1 MSVEEIGDT
10 AATLDAMATTAATTY
25 YEYAVKYGIASYP
38 KTTFRKSRNWPRF
51 MQIARICLNHKFPVD
66 VFVAAAFTHALERHS
81 FVTVNDI
88 CAFNIDN
95 FKNKS
100 GPASGPCPGDMWNM
114 LSCKLLDMLF
124 ALDDVKNTLEL
135 LDNSMYGFP
144 AWFRVFSPEKPPQDI
159 IVHWG
164 DLAFE
169 ELSEN
174 PALDEYVKNKRPE
187 TYNLLKSVV
196 DNI

>member
-1 MSVEEIGDT
+1 MGVDEISDT
-10 AATLDAMATTAATTY
+10 AATLDAMAAAAATTY

-38 KTTFRKSRNWPRF
+38 RVSFRKSRNWSKF
-51 MQIARICLNHKFPVD
+51 LQIARICFNHKVPVD
-66 VFVAAAFTHALERHS
+66 VFVAAAFKRTMEHHA

-88 CAFNIDN
+88 CSFNVDN
-95 FKNKS
+95 LNNS
-100 GPASGPCPGDMWNM
+100 SSDSNPCPHDMWNM

-124 ALDDVKNTLEL
+124 ALDGVKDTIEL

-174 PALDEYVKNKRPE
+174 NALDEYVKNKRPE

-196 DNI
+196 NNI

>member
-1 MSVEEIGDT
+1 MSISEISDT
-10 AATLDAMATTAATTY
+10 AATLDAMAMAAATTY
-25 YEYAVKYGIASYP
+25 YEHAVKFGIASFP
-38 KTTFRKSRNWPRF
+38 KTSFRKSRNWPKF
-51 MQIARICLNHKFPVD
+51 MQIARICLNNNVPVE
-66 VFVAAAFTHALERHS
+66 VFVAAAFTRTMEHHS

-88 CAFNIDN
+88 CSYNADN
-95 FKNKS
+95 LKQGGGN
-100 GPASGPCPGDMWNM
+100 AQGPCPQDMWNM

-124 ALDDVKNTLEL
+124 ALDGVKDALDL
-135 LDNSMYGFP
+135 LDSSMYGFP

-174 PALDEYVKNKRPE
+174 PGLDEYVRAKRPE
-187 TYNLLKSVV
+187 TYALLKSVV